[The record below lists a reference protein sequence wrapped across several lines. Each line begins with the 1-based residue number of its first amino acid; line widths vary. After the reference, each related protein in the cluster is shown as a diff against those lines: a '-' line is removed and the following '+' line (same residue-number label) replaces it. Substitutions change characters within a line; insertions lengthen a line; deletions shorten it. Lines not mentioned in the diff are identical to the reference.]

1 MGVQKDF
8 DNEYDRLTAPLKDFG
23 EATGALLE
31 TFLEQDQI
39 KFHTVVYRVKSRD
52 SAERKLARKAAEE
65 GTLRSAATLTDLLGI
80 RVITYFRDEVD
91 AVAKVIEREFIIDPE
106 NSVDKRSVLD
116 ADRFGYLSLH
126 YVAELSPRRRPR
138 LPEYPE
144 FSGIKFEIQIRSIL
158 QHAWAEIEHDLG
170 YKTEAA
176 VPRAVRRR
184 FSRLAG
190 VLELADDE
198 FLGLREGF
206 SRSQD
211 EARRTIARGALKI
224 EIDQDSLFA
233 FVQSSRQVTE
243 LDGVVARLMNC
254 SVQKRIDREFIGRQ
268 AEQLV
273 RLGFGSVQELSEY
286 LGEHQ
291 RLLEKFIGRWLSLTE
306 HAPRGGRAAVPVGI
320 ILYYAGMLRYTQGLL
335 EGKEVSDA
343 YPSINTASLVDTLVT
358 ATDDA
363 AVRPAP

>member
-1 MGVQKDF
+1 MSVQKDF
-8 DNEYDRLTAPLKDFG
+8 ENEYDRITAPLKDFG
-23 EATGALLE
+23 ETTRALLE
-31 TFLEQDQI
+31 TFLQQDRI
-39 KFHTVVYRVKSRD
+39 RFHRVDYRVKSRD

-65 GTLRSAATLTDLLGI
+65 GRPRSTATLTDLLGI

-91 AVAKVIEREFIIDPE
+91 AVARVIERELIIDPE
-106 NSVDKRSVLD
+106 NSVDKRGVLD

-126 YVAELSPRRRPR
+126 YVAELSPGQVR
-138 LPEYPE
+138 LPAYPE

-243 LDGVVARLMNC
+243 LDRAIARLMNC

-273 RLGFGSVQELSEY
+273 TLGFQSVQELNEY

-291 RLLEKFIGRWLSLTE
+291 RLLEKFVGRWLSLME
-306 HAPRGGRAAVPVGI
+306 HTPRGGRGSVPVGI
-320 ILYYAGMLRYTQGLL
+320 TLYYAGILRYTQGLL
-335 EGKEVSDA
+335 EGNEVSDA
-343 YPSINTASLVDTLVT
+343 YPSINTVLLVDTLVT
-358 ATDDA
+358 ATNEA
-363 AVRPAP
+363 AVPPPP

>member
-8 DNEYDRLTAPLKDFG
+8 DNEYDRLTAPLEAFG
-23 EATGALLE
+23 EAAGVLLE
-31 TFLEQDQI
+31 TFLEHDHI
-39 KFHTVVYRVKSRD
+39 RFHTVDYRVKSKD
-52 SAERKLARKAAEE
+52 SAERKLARKTAEE
-65 GTLRSAATLTDLLGI
+65 GSPRSVATLTDLLGI

-91 AVAKVIEREFIIDPE
+91 AVARVIEREFIIDPE
-106 NSVDKRSVLD
+106 NSVDKRGVLD

-126 YVAELSPRRRPR
+126 YVAELSPGRLR
-138 LPEYPE
+138 LPDYPE
-144 FSGIKFEIQIRSIL
+144 FRGIKFEIQIRSIL

-206 SRSQD
+206 SRNQD

-233 FVQSSRQVTE
+233 FVQSSRPVTE
-243 LDGVVARLMNC
+243 LDGVIARLMNC

-273 RLGFGSVQELSEY
+273 RVGFQSVEELSEY
-286 LGEHQ
+286 LGEN
-291 RLLEKFIGRWLSLTE
+291 RPLLEKFIGRWLSLTE
-306 HAPRGGRAAVPVGI
+306 HAPRGGRASVPVGI
-320 ILYYAGMLRYTQGLL
+320 TLYYAGMLRYTQGLL

-343 YPSINTASLVDTLVT
+343 YPSINTALLVDTLVT
-358 ATDDA
+358 ATEDA
-363 AVRPAP
+363 AVPPTP